1 MIVTFQDSF
10 MRSFLLWGGVLLL
23 QSHQRPA
30 SAAEAAEAP
39 LRLAKPARP
48 DVLFILVDDMG
59 YNPGPQDVLGSK
71 NRFPAPRG
79 LREAPIIFIPI

>member
-1 MIVTFQDSF
+1 
-10 MRSFLLWGGVLLL
+10 MRSFLLWGVLLC
-23 QSHQRPA
+23 RVTA
-30 SAAEAAEAP
+30 SASAEAAEAP

-59 YNPGPQDVLGSK
+59 HNPGPQDVLGSK

>member
-10 MRSFLLWGGVLLL
+10 MRSFLLWGGVLLC
-23 QSHQRPA
+23 RVTA
-30 SAAEAAEAP
+30 SASAEAAEAP

-79 LREAPIIFIPI
+79 LLSREAPIIFIPI

>member
-1 MIVTFQDSF
+1 
-10 MRSFLLWGGVLLL
+10 MRSFLLWGVLLC
-23 QSHQRPA
+23 RVTA
-30 SAAEAAEAP
+30 SCSASAEAAEAP

-59 YNPGPQDVLGSK
+59 HNPGPQDVLGSK